1 MKKAVFLLF
10 SFLFFSTALAGAQV
24 SDLEDLS
31 LDSGTSW
38 NGSDKLGGFES
49 GGAHFNNFFDDTFG
63 PYWEGFAYSNM
74 TDTQTPDFSNQYSAI
89 TGKGVNGSSN
99 YAVSYT
105 QGFYGTVPRVTFP
118 YPITV
123 SGTYVT
129 NTTYAYWS
137 ISDGDAFSKKFG
149 GEDGNDP
156 DWFKLTI
163 TGKDA
168 GDKATGTVAFYLAD
182 YRFED
187 NSNDYIVDQWTWV
200 DLSPLGE
207 IAGLEFVLS
216 SSDEG
221 DWGMNTPAY
230 FALDHLNTCSAAD
243 YDQDGIP
250 DHQAVDPS
258 VDLNEDNIA
267 DLSQSFIKSLKTI
280 VGNAQMGI
288 SIEDSPTVAEIMM
301 AEAVDPAVLANSA
314 PMPAEMPYGLMSF
327 TLKLKPGEEEAEVRV
342 IFSEPVSGVKKWYKY
357 NAKNN
362 NGSWE
367 DYSDLGFVSFGTTSS
382 GNAVVVLRLKD
393 GGYGD
398 ADGVLNGYIVDPGG
412 LAILSEGTDTGSDQ
426 LSTSSPGGGAGG
438 CFIGTALSSEMNIGT
453 CFLFWARTVS
463 ACVASFWFSPRAA
476 SMASDGI
483 NEENC

>member
-1 MKKAVFLLF
+1 M
-10 SFLFFSTALAGAQV
+10 
-24 SDLEDLS
+24 
-31 LDSGTSW
+31 
-38 NGSDKLGGFES
+38 
-49 GGAHFNNFFDDTFG
+49 
-63 PYWEGFAYSNM
+63 
-74 TDTQTPDFSNQYSAI
+74 
-89 TGKGVNGSSN
+89 
-99 YAVSYT
+99 
-105 QGFYGTVPRVTFP
+105 
-118 YPITV
+118 TV

-137 ISDGDAFSKKFG
+137 INDGDAFSKKFG

-187 NSNDYIVDQWTWV
+187 TSRDYIVDQWTWV

-230 FALDHLNTCSAAD
+230 FALDHLNTCSGAD

-250 DHQAVDPS
+250 DGQVVDPS

-362 NGSWE
+362 NGPWE

-398 ADGVLNGYIVDPGG
+398 ADGVLNGHIVDPGG

-453 CFLFWARTVS
+453 CFLLLFWPGTVS
-463 ACVASFWFSPRAA
+463 ACVASFWFSPRVA

>member
-1 MKKAVFLLF
+1 MKKTVFLLVL
-10 SFLFFSTALAGAQV
+10 FLFSTALAGAQV
-24 SDLEDLS
+24 SDFEDLP

-38 NGSDKLGGFES
+38 SGSDDSEGFQS
-49 GGAHFNNFFDDTFG
+49 GGARFNNFFDDTYG

-74 TDTQTPDFSNQYSAI
+74 TDTQTPDFNNQYSAI

-118 YPITV
+118 YPSTV

-137 ISDGDAFSKKFG
+137 MNDGDAFSKKFG
-149 GEDGNDP
+149 GADGHDP
-156 DWFKLTI
+156 DWFKLTV

-168 GDKATGTVAFYLAD
+168 GDEVTGTVECYLAD
-182 YRFED
+182 FRDAD
-187 NSNDYIVDQWTWV
+187 NSLDYIVDQWTWV
-200 DLSPLGE
+200 DLSSLGVVKT
-207 IAGLEFVLS
+207 LEFSLS
-216 SSDEG
+216 SSDTG

-230 FALDHLNTCSAAD
+230 FAMDHLNTCSGAD
-243 YDQDGIP
+243 YDHDGIP
-250 DHQAVDPS
+250 DDQVVDPS
-258 VDLNEDNIA
+258 VDLNEDGIA
-267 DLSQSFIKSLKTI
+267 DLSQSFIKSVKTI

-288 SIEDSPTVAEIMM
+288 SIEEATTVAEIMM
-301 AEAVDPAVLANSA
+301 AEAVDPAILGNSA

-342 IFSEPVSGVKKWYKY
+342 IFSKPVSGVKKWYKY

-362 NGSWE
+362 NGPWE

-382 GNAVVVLRLKD
+382 GNAVALLRLKD

-412 LAILSEGTDTGSDQ
+412 LAIFSQETDTGSDA
-426 LSTSSPGGGAGG
+426 SSIGSPGGGAGG

-453 CFLFWARTVS
+453 SFFFWAGTVS
-463 ACVASFWFSPRAA
+463 ACVASVLVRPR
-476 SMASDGI
+476 SCSNGF
-483 NEENC
+483 